1 MQQKKDNINLNV
13 VLIVGAAV
21 GAYYFVLKP
30 ILEATGLKSTAEEE
44 ETKKKAAI
52 LVNNGIW
59 EPVTSLLKKYPPANY
74 IVQLMT
80 VKESEY
86 IAKEIWSSWS
96 WIDDDEE
103 RVYAAFK
110 KIRYQSQISSIVD
123 AYNRLYQK
131 DFYEDVKN
139 RLSSSEFAVITN
151 IISDKPSGITKR

>member
-30 ILEATGLKSTAEEE
+30 ILEATGIKSTAEEE

-52 LVNNGIW
+52 LVNNGVW

-86 IAKEIWSSWS
+86 IANEIWSSWS
-96 WIDDDEE
+96 WINDDEE

-123 AYNRLYQK
+123 SYNRLYKK

-151 IISDKPSGITKR
+151 IIADKPSGITKR

>member
-1 MQQKKDNINLNV
+1 MKKEGSGINLNV

-30 ILEATGLKSTAEEE
+30 ILEATGIKATAEEE

-52 LVNNGIW
+52 LVNNGVW
-59 EPVTSLLKKYPPANY
+59 EPVTSLLKKYPASKY

-86 IAKEIWSSWS
+86 IANEIWSSWS
-96 WIDDDEE
+96 WINDDEE

-123 AYNRLYQK
+123 AYNRLYKK
-131 DFYEDVKN
+131 DLYEDVKSRTN
-139 RLSSSEFAVITN
+139 STEFGVITN
-151 IISDKPSGITKR
+151 IIANKPSGITKR